1 MNGQNLLIGLSH
13 IDRKFIEESENDTI
27 VSEIGTHKRATQGRK
42 VLRKP
47 LLIAAIVALLLFLM
61 GCAAVILLH
70 LDDLRIGA
78 ESYIA
83 HMQYQEDGSKIP
95 ATEKMKNSIGIVG
108 AENSKNY
115 QAMMEWM
122 EYLDSLD
129 PSQRNTEE
137 MNVTRKAICDK
148 YGLKD
153 TDKSE
158 ILQSYDE
165 ELFHELTG
173 ISGILSE
180 NAQLTAEFGGAILV
194 ESGAFNAGYDV
205 FMEDYNFMMDYQYHN
220 KEYFSNN
227 YFIIED
233 ADSVQQ
239 WNYTRKDGTEVLI
252 VSEKGDNTQILCDR
266 EDAFICVTVKNV
278 GPNWDNPSDVMTKQ
292 DIEQIAESLD
302 FMIAPKPIE
311 DMDSA
316 IERIT
321 LSREAYENQDT
332 SVQDAQRLKEYE
344 ENELHGSYAELI
356 SCMRNHEDY
365 FTSRKNAG
373 YENFWETME
382 YTLRDVTGDGEE
394 ELLLGKN
401 GSIYAIWT
409 IWDGVT
415 EHLEG
420 GYPEGY
426 LCEGNVFEHYSF
438 LDGQHFHFYRQL
450 TNDGHSTKILDVYY
464 ERATENWILDQ
475 SNDGSGREEIS
486 EDEAMKIIAG
496 FSRVEL
502 DMKPV
507 KEFPLN

>member
-47 LLIAAIVALLLFLM
+47 LLIAAIVALMLFLM

-153 TDKSE
+153 ADKSE

-180 NAQLTAEFGGAILV
+180 NAQLTAAFGGAILV
-194 ESGAFNAGYDV
+194 ESGGFNAGYDV

-233 ADSVQQ
+233 ADAVQQ
-239 WNYTRKDGTEVLI
+239 WNYAREDGTEVLI
-252 VSEKGDNTQILCDR
+252 ISEKGDNTQILCDR

-278 GPNWDNPSDVMTKQ
+278 GPNWDNPSDVMSRQ
-292 DIEQIAESLD
+292 DIEQIVESLD
-302 FMIAPKPIE
+302 FGITPLPIA
-311 DMDSA
+311 DMDGA
-316 IERIT
+316 IERIAQ
-321 LSREAYENQDT
+321 SRAAYDNQDW
-332 SVQDAQRLKEYE
+332 SAEDAKRLQEYE
-344 ENELHGSYAELI
+344 ENELHSSYAELI
-356 SCMRNHEDY
+356 ACMRDNEVY
-365 FTSRKNAG
+365 FTSKKNVA
-373 YENFWETME
+373 YKDFWETME
-382 YTLRDVTGDGEE
+382 YTLQDVTGDGEA
-394 ELLLGKN
+394 ELILGRN
-401 GSIYAIWT
+401 GCIHAIWT
-409 IWDGVT
+409 MRDGVT
-415 EHLEG
+415 DALFG
-420 GYPEGY
+420 AYPEGY
-426 LCEGNVFEHYSF
+426 LCEGNVFENYGF
-438 LDGQHFHFYRQL
+438 LDGQHFHFYHQL
-450 TNDGHSTKILDVYY
+450 TEEGRIMKTLQVEYS
-464 ERATENWILDQ
+464 RAVGAWYLED
-475 SNDGSGREEIS
+475 SAGRKEIS
-486 EDEAMKIIAG
+486 EEEAMEIVAG
-496 FSRVEL
+496 FPRIEL
-502 DMKPV
+502 DMSPV
-507 KEFPLN
+507 KDFPMK